1 MPGLRDA
8 ASLGRMPR
16 ESFER
21 PEAFH
26 AALRYRGMPR
36 GAGLS
41 GIWCDMDASRERGR
55 VEVIGGPI
63 VDPGRWPSSGWR
75 SRYERG
81 RILSDR
87 ELTAARL
94 EYILCSR
101 R

>member
-21 PEAFH
+21 PEAFMQRFGTWE
-26 AALRYRGMPR
+26 AAQ
-36 GAGLS
+36 AGLG

-87 ELTAARL
+87 ELTVARL